1 MKNQAQR
8 KISVTLPEEL
18 IMETDVLA
26 KTDKVSRSEIITLAM
41 KQFFREKRR
50 IESKANIERGY
61 LQMAEINLELA
72 AESVASDE
80 SAYKVYEDFLSESED
95 CDCKT
100 W

>member
-1 MKNQAQR
+1 MKKQAQR
-8 KISVTLPEEL
+8 RISVTLPKEL
-18 IMETDVLA
+18 LNEADIFA
-26 KTDKVSRSEIITLAM
+26 KKEKVSRSEIIALAM

-50 IESKANIERGY
+50 IESKENMEKGY
-61 LQMAEINLELA
+61 LQMAEINIELA

-80 SAYKVYEDFLSESED
+80 SAYKVYEDFLSECEN

>member
-18 IMETDVLA
+18 IRETDELA
-26 KTDKVSRSEIITLAM
+26 KSDKVSRSEIITLAM

-50 IESKANIERGY
+50 IESKENMKCGY
-61 LQMAEINLELA
+61 LQMAEINLDIA